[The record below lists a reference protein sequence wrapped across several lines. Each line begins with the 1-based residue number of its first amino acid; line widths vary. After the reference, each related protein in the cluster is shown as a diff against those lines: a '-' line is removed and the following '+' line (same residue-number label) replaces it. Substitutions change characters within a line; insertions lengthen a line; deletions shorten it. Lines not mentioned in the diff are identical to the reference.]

1 MKILRDTWLVF
12 GRYWGLFIHNPV
24 WVAIGVV
31 QPLLYLVLFAP
42 LLSSIAKTP
51 GFPSGGAYNVFV
63 PGLLVQ
69 LGMFGAAGVGFSLIA
84 ELRMGVIE
92 RLRVTPVSR
101 VSLLLGRAL
110 RDILSI
116 VIQSLILIVLALPFG
131 LSINPIGVV
140 VVLALI
146 ALIGLLTAS
155 IAYAAA
161 LWLRS
166 EDSYAPLI
174 FTSSLPILLL
184 SGVLLPL
191 GLAPQWLR
199 SIAAVNPLSYAVDA
213 ARAVF
218 LGNLDD
224 PSVVKGVALMAVL
237 AILAIFLGARAFAR
251 RRPTPSAPWAS
262 AGRWLRSYSNAARS
276 ARSASHISL
285 KRFSISSSEHAA
297 AVSGSSISAYI
308 AFRRSRSSRAWTT
321 SSCTA
326 MCERLRAAS
335 CSGRLP
341 NFTGRMP
348 SGPTVH
354 STSTQPSGRF
364 SMLPALTTFP
374 WMLVGRPC
382 SMASMI
388 CEAYS

>member
-1 MKILRDTWLVF
+1 MKVLRDTWLVF

-31 QPLLYLVLFAP
+31 QPLLYLLLFAP

-51 GFPSGGAYNVFV
+51 GFPAGGAYNVFV

-191 GLAPQWLR
+191 GLAPRWLR
-199 SIAAVNPLSYAVDA
+199 SIAALNPLSYAVDA

-218 LGNLDD
+218 LGHLDD
-224 PSVVKGVALMAVL
+224 PSVVRGVALMAVL
-237 AILAIFLGARAFAR
+237 AILAVFLGARAF
-251 RRPTPSAPWAS
+251 
-262 AGRWLRSYSNAARS
+262 GR
-276 ARSASHISL
+276 
-285 KRFSISSSEHAA
+285 
-297 AVSGSSISAYI
+297 AVA
-308 AFRRSRSSRAWTT
+308 
-321 SSCTA
+321 
-326 MCERLRAAS
+326 
-335 CSGRLP
+335 
-341 NFTGRMP
+341 
-348 SGPTVH
+348 
-354 STSTQPSGRF
+354 
-364 SMLPALTTFP
+364 
-374 WMLVGRPC
+374 
-382 SMASMI
+382 
-388 CEAYS
+388 

>member
-31 QPLLYLVLFAP
+31 QPLLYLILFAP

-199 SIAAVNPLSYAVDA
+199 NIAAVNPLSYAVDA

-218 LGNLDD
+218 VGNLDN

-237 AILAIFLGARAFAR
+237 AILAIFLGARAF
-251 RRPTPSAPWAS
+251 
-262 AGRWLRSYSNAARS
+262 GR
-276 ARSASHISL
+276 
-285 KRFSISSSEHAA
+285 
-297 AVSGSSISAYI
+297 AVA
-308 AFRRSRSSRAWTT
+308 
-321 SSCTA
+321 
-326 MCERLRAAS
+326 
-335 CSGRLP
+335 
-341 NFTGRMP
+341 
-348 SGPTVH
+348 
-354 STSTQPSGRF
+354 
-364 SMLPALTTFP
+364 
-374 WMLVGRPC
+374 
-382 SMASMI
+382 
-388 CEAYS
+388 